1 MITAICID
9 KKGFMKS
16 FTIPQA
22 LPELNFPLLAS
33 ATEIDWYNVYNPTEY
48 KHLIFRS
55 THKVTRLDGNVI
67 VEYREV

>member
-22 LPELNFPLLAS
+22 LPELNFPLRAS
-33 ATEIDWYNVYNPTEY
+33 STEIDWYDVYHPAEY
-48 KHLIFRS
+48 KHLTFRR
-55 THKVTRLDGNVI
+55 TDRVTRLDSNVI
-67 VEYREV
+67 FEYREV